1 MTLTSNALTIQ
12 PGIPLQIN
20 RFWLMTLT
28 SNVLT
33 KGRRDK
39 SMSEYNARH
48 IIEALRSGVPSRTV
62 GEYFSEARPGMMKKI
77 SSSMEKVRETG
88 RSSGMIIKGRYGEG
102 KTHLLNT
109 VFGMAFDSNM
119 VVSLVSLGKETPID
133 KLHLL
138 YPKLMANTYLPGAAQ
153 PGFRPKLEELT
164 QGSSVSSELLG
175 YTAQELET
183 DKLYYLLKAFLGT
196 SDDEERLA
204 FLADMEGDFTN
215 VSLIKKSFKRVTGNT
230 AKFNRSFS
238 KTKHSMDYFCF
249 ASHLFRALGYNG
261 WVILFDETE
270 LIGRLG
276 KKTRMKSYV
285 NMNSF
290 LQPSGK
296 LENVFSLFAMS
307 ASYSEDVIDKRN
319 EIAGAEETFQEDPDS
334 KKAALSV
341 LNAILNAP
349 ELAPLTKA
357 ETVQVLLSIQKLHG
371 EAYHWAPDVSED
383 TLLEAAGAAG
393 HLLRSK
399 IRAAI
404 EFLDQ
409 LYQYG
414 EAGSV
419 KITELGKE
427 SLDEEVPEVEFNKF

>member
-1 MTLTSNALTIQ
+1 
-12 PGIPLQIN
+12 
-20 RFWLMTLT
+20 
-28 SNVLT
+28 
-33 KGRRDK
+33 
-39 SMSEYNARH
+39 MSEYNARH

>member
-1 MTLTSNALTIQ
+1 
-12 PGIPLQIN
+12 
-20 RFWLMTLT
+20 
-28 SNVLT
+28 
-33 KGRRDK
+33 
-39 SMSEYNARH
+39 MSEKNARH

-77 SSSMEKVRETG
+77 NTAMDQVRDTG
-88 RSSGMIIKGRYGEG
+88 KSSGMIFKGRYGEG

-109 VFGMAFDSNM
+109 VFGMAFASNM
-119 VVSLVSLGKETPID
+119 VVSYVSLGKETPVD
-133 KLHLL
+133 KLYLL
-138 YPKLMANTYLPGAAQ
+138 YPKVIANTYLPGAAQ
-153 PGFRPKLEELT
+153 PGFRPRLEELT
-164 QGSSVSSELLG
+164 QGSSISAELLG

-183 DKLYYLLKAFLGT
+183 DKLYFLLKAFLGT
-196 SDDEERLA
+196 SDDEERLS

-215 VSLIKKSFKRVTGNT
+215 ASLIKRSFKRVTGKT

-249 ASHLFRALGYNG
+249 TSHLFRALGYNG
-261 WVILFDETE
+261 WVILFDESE

-285 NMNSF
+285 NMQSF
-290 LQPSGK
+290 LQPTGK
-296 LENVFSLFAMS
+296 LEGVFSLFAMS

-319 EIAGAEETFQEDPDS
+319 EIAGAEETFSEDPAS

-349 ELAPLTKA
+349 ELLPLTRS
-357 ETVQVLLSIQKLHG
+357 ETTRVLLSIQELHG
-371 EAYHWAPDVSED
+371 EAYHWKPDIAEE
-383 TLLEAAGAAG
+383 TLLETADSAG
-393 HLLRSK
+393 HLLRTK

-414 EAGSV
+414 KAGNVTIS
-419 KITELGKE
+419 ELGEE
-427 SLDEEVPEVEFNKF
+427 SLEEETPEVDFGSF